1 MIMKKRLILLSGLL
15 LAVIGAWAQPEEL
28 WIRNGSHNIFGILNH
43 RQGTGKHPLAII
55 VHGFNGTHDGGL
67 NYFDTFSSL
76 GYMCYTFDFP
86 NGSVNSRSGN
96 NTMEM
101 SVLDEQH
108 DLEAIVRYFKTRED
122 VDAGHIVLVGESQG
136 GLVAALAAAY
146 NPDDISQLVLVYPA
160 ISLGNSNDTRPVE
173 SMPDTTRIWGVP
185 LGRRFYQELREI
197 HSFDVI
203 GRYEKPVLIVQGDAD
218 NVVSLQTTRTTLS
231 KYKDAQLHVIH
242 GAGHGFNG
250 EEMKESLEQ
259 IRNFIKRD

>member
-1 MIMKKRLILLSGLL
+1 MKKRIFLLSSLFF
-15 LAVIGAWAQPEEL
+15 VFTTVWAQQEEL
-28 WIRNGSHNIFGILNH
+28 WVKNDSRNIFGILNH
-43 RQGTGKHPLAII
+43 QQGTGKHPLAII

-108 DLEAIVRYFKTRED
+108 DLEAIVRFFKTRED
-122 VDAGHIVLVGESQG
+122 VDSSRIVLVGESQG
-136 GLVAALAAAY
+136 GLVAALVAAY
-146 NPDDISQLVLVYPA
+146 NPKDISRLILVYPA
-160 ISLGNSNDTRPVE
+160 ISLGHSNDTRPME

-185 LGRRFYQELREI
+185 LGKRFYQELREI

-203 GRYEKPVLIVQGDAD
+203 GRYEKPVLIIQGDAD
-218 NVVSLQTTRTTLS
+218 NVVPLQSTRTTLS

-242 GAGHGFNG
+242 GGGHGFNQ
-250 EEMKESLEQ
+250 EQMKESFEH
-259 IRNFIKRD
+259 IRNFIRQD

>member
-1 MIMKKRLILLSGLL
+1 MKKRLILLSGLL

>member
-218 NVVSLQTTRTTLS
+218 NVVSLQATRTTLS